1 MLEITTTIG
10 KTSTIEIKLVPKDIH
25 PNERQEARLL
35 QLFEV
40 ISNRHG
46 PSQELRQNYEGPIE
60 SHLVDRF

>member
-35 QLFEV
+35 KLFEV
-40 ISNRHG
+40 IPNRHG
-46 PSQELRQNYEGPIE
+46 PSQESRQNYGGPIE
-60 SHLVDRF
+60 SYLVDRF

>member
-10 KTSTIEIKLVPKDIH
+10 KTSTIEIKLVPKDVH

-40 ISNRHG
+40 IPNRHG
-46 PSQELRQNYEGPIE
+46 PSQESRQNYEGPIE
-60 SHLVDRF
+60 SYLVDRF